1 MVKSTNLFR
10 TCNLYFVSQHVFGC
24 WTWNAR
30 LLQVARTA
38 TKGEGTAVG
47 VEVAI
52 GLKNGVLKIQK
63 KCKIMQNQGWER
75 STLNQQVF
83 LTNPWMLWPVGLAFS
98 KLSDMAEPRLLTL
111 QRRDVVVGAWNHR
124 VAFVEDLSWQKTLQ
138 TVRCYWWCDAYT
150 NHYIILHT
158 IGTMTCPGD
167 RDRERHS
174 MFQSIWDGQS
184 TS

>member
-47 VEVAI
+47 VEIAI
-52 GLKNGVLKIQK
+52 GLKNRVLKIKKQ
-63 KCKIMQNQGWER
+63 KCKIKVGKD

-83 LTNPWMLWPVGLAFS
+83 LN
-98 KLSDMAEPRLLTL
+98 KLLDALTVWLSLFEPRLLTL

-138 TVRCYWWCDAYT
+138 TVRCDADDAMPQIIT
-150 NHYIILHT
+150 LILHT
-158 IGTMTCPGD
+158 IGTMICPGD

-174 MFQSIWDGQS
+174 MFQSMFQSIWDEQS